1 MQKPIINATVSR
13 ASVDANPTFKIVV
26 PNNVET
32 SELEYVLTRVMY
44 NMVHIY
50 ARGKHIPFEDALVQ
64 YKEAIAVH
72 IGVIHDQEQKL
83 KEEQDD
89 R

>member
-13 ASVDANPTFKIVV
+13 TSVDADPTFKIVV
-26 PNNVET
+26 PNNVVPN
-32 SELEYVLTRVMY
+32 ELEYVLTRVMY
-44 NMVHIY
+44 NMVRIY

-64 YKEAIAVH
+64 YKEAMAVH

-83 KEEQDD
+83 KEEQDG

>member
-13 ASVDANPTFKIVV
+13 TSVDADPTFKIIV

-32 SELEYVLTRVMY
+32 TELEYVLTRVMY
-44 NMVHIY
+44 NMVRIY

-64 YKEAIAVH
+64 YKEAVAVH
-72 IGVIHDQEQKL
+72 IGVIYDQEQKL
-83 KEEQDD
+83 KEEQDG

>member
-13 ASVDANPTFKIVV
+13 TSVDANPMFKIVV

-32 SELEYVLTRVMY
+32 TELEYVLTRVMY
-44 NMVHIY
+44 NMVRIY

-64 YKEAIAVH
+64 YKEAMAVH

-83 KEEQDD
+83 KEAQDG

>member
-13 ASVDANPTFKIVV
+13 TSVDVDPTFKIVV

-32 SELEYVLTRVMY
+32 TELEYVLTRVMY
-44 NMVHIY
+44 NMVRIY
-50 ARGKHIPFEDALVQ
+50 AREKQVPFEDALVQ
-64 YKEAIAVH
+64 YKEAMAVH
-72 IGVIHDQEQKL
+72 IGVIHDQEQKE
-83 KEEQDD
+83 KEEQDG